1 MLLFHQLLFIQELE
15 ENQSERSQ
23 KYREL
28 RKREEAMD
36 QFLATF
42 EENKS
47 EEILRLDALE
57 KNNVSLLEKLSRN
70 MAHFSFLPK

>member
-1 MLLFHQLLFIQELE
+1 
-15 ENQSERSQ
+15 
-23 KYREL
+23 
-28 RKREEAMD
+28 MD